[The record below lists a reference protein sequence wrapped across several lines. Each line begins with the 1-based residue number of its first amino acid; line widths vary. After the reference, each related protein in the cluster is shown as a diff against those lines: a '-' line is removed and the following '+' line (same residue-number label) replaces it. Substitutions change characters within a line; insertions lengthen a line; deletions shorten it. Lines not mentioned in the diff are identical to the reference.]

1 MPLKLAALLL
11 VLLLTSITAAAEV
24 LRGLEQE
31 SALLGRAI
39 PYSLYRPDDGGDA
52 RLPVLY
58 LLHGHGGN
66 ENDWSGVGGLAEALR
81 ARPDLPPMLVVMP
94 GLGNSWYV
102 DSAAFGP
109 VATAFLREF
118 VPAVEARWNGDP
130 GHRAIAGLSM
140 GGFGAL
146 HLALRAPAM
155 FDAVGA
161 FSPAILAPGTPIDA
175 VQRRLFGAAFGE
187 PFDRRRFDR
196 ADPFRQLARL
206 PATAPL
212 PTFYLMSGDDDEFGL
227 EMGTIRF
234 YLVLRAAGQRPE
246 LRIRDGGHRWPLWRR
261 ELPAFLAFLGRRRGA
276 GPAGPDSRQ

>member
-1 MPLKLAALLL
+1 MPLKPLALLL
-11 VLLLTSITAAAEV
+11 ALLLASCTARAEI
-24 LRGLEQE
+24 LRGLAEK
-31 SALLGRAI
+31 SALLGRPV
-39 PYSLYRPDDGGDA
+39 PYSLYRPEDGGDA

-66 ENDWSGVGGLAEALR
+66 ENDWLGVGGLADAIR

-109 VATAFLREF
+109 VATAFLEEF

-130 GHRAIAGLSM
+130 GNRAIAGLSM

-161 FSPAILAPGTPIDA
+161 FSPAILAPGSRIDA
-175 VQRRLFGAAFGE
+175 VQLRLFGAAFGD

-196 ADPFRQLARL
+196 ADPFRLLQRL
-206 PATAPL
+206 PAATRL
-212 PTFYLMSGDDDEFGL
+212 PAFYLMSGDDDEFGL

-234 YLVLRAAGQRPE
+234 YLALREIGKRPE

-276 GPAGPDSRQ
+276 GPADPTPRD